1 MHFSLFYGLRRW
13 QMRYKSV
20 DATSRTSSIRRQ
32 TDSNHFHYH
41 VIHSFI
47 PVLVQSIVHALI
59 HIIFHSKLKTHSDR
73 RIRCEYLTLPL
84 SLSVRLSTYLSHSR
98 LSFIN
103 LNNVNFLPRL
113 STVAA
118 NPGNLP
124 GTPGKRFPFDSDKH
138 ITIVNLCV
146 SIVIYLWSYTLAVV
160 SSYRI
165 MSTHFTVGVSNSCAL
180 RQFII
185 ITIVFHIFVRSWI
198 FFYLLGLCNR
208 NKYGMWLSEGS
219 LEKSLRFCFV

>member
-1 MHFSLFYGLRRW
+1 MLF
-13 QMRYKSV
+13 
-20 DATSRTSSIRRQ
+20 
-32 TDSNHFHYH
+32 
-41 VIHSFI
+41 IHSFRRSFS
-47 PVLVQSIVHALI
+47 QS
-59 HIIFHSKLKTHSDR
+59 FMRSFTSFFTQNWK
-73 RIRCEYLTLPL
+73 RILTGESVANISL
-84 SLSVRLSTYLSHSR
+84 SLFLSVRLSTYLSHSR

-146 SIVIYLWSYTLAVV
+146 SLVIYLWSYTLAVV